1 MPASL
6 LTGVNCFNHVHLIIG
21 SNPLA
26 AARCTKSLEVGGK
39 PIVIAPANAEV
50 QYGLQKRIE
59 AGEVQWLKKEFE
71 ESDLSSLGREEIGG
85 FVDAVF
91 VCFGPRNHKSMYR
104 HSRGLRDFS

>member
-1 MPASL
+1 MTASL
-6 LTGVNCFNHVHLIIG
+6 LTAVNSVNHVHLIIG

-26 AARCTKSLEVGGK
+26 AARCTKSLEVGAR
-39 PIVIAPANAEV
+39 PVVIAPANAEM

-59 AGEVQWLKKEFE
+59 SGEVQWVKKEFD

-91 VCFGPRNHKSMYR
+91 VCIGARDPRSM
-104 HSRGLRDFS
+104 